1 MHVGCLFN
9 MEVPFPQPPD
19 FFFLSLSLSLCFS
32 FLSFFFFFS
41 FLALTLPSVGSS
53 PSPYPK
59 PATRLFM
66 SPFFFLFSPSFFLN
80 EGCFYASTY
89 LAVTCQGETDL
100 PTFWGSRC
108 RKDLDSGHEEPAG
121 TDEIR
126 DGSRRPL

>member
-19 FFFLSLSLSLCFS
+19 FFFFLSL
-32 FLSFFFFFS
+32 FLFFFLFFFFF
-41 FLALTLPSVGSS
+41 
-53 PSPYPK
+53 
-59 PATRLFM
+59 
-66 SPFFFLFSPSFFLN
+66 PSFFLN

-100 PTFWGSRC
+100 PTFWGSWC
-108 RKDLDSGHEEPAG
+108 RKGLDSGHEEPAG